1 MRYWLK
7 DMFIK
12 VGYVMNENVK
22 RLWALANAIL
32 MVAVLIFLAVWPE
45 HFFIIGDGHRFIEV
59 FVLLVIASS
68 ASFLLVLFISSF
80 IAIQKGK
87 ECKGSSIFHL
97 IGSMLS
103 LLFLMAV
110 KVLADEI
117 AHEWNLVSEKVMQ
130 HGEFWIIY
138 ACLGLVLGFMLLVGI
153 KKDKYS

>member
-1 MRYWLK
+1 MRCWLK
-7 DMFIK
+7 DMFIE

-22 RLWALANAIL
+22 RLWALTNAIL

-45 HFFIIGDGHRFIEV
+45 RFFVVGDEHRFIEV
-59 FVLLVIASS
+59 FVLLAIASS
-68 ASFLLVLFISSF
+68 ASFLFVLFISSF
-80 IAIQKGK
+80 IAIQKSK

-130 HGEFWIIY
+130 HGEFWIIF
-138 ACLGLVLGFMLLVGI
+138 ACLGLVLGFMLLVE
-153 KKDKYS
+153 